1 MTNIFEETYTKIQQI
16 KTAFN
21 NATTDDER
29 EEARKEMKIITD
41 SFKAKSL
48 CVNRIM
54 DEYEVSRDSGN
65 EILNIRSFISENQVD
80 EFISVL
86 KDNGINEFTFSNSS
100 TGALENAWKFQ
111 EAGYK
116 LQGIIEIN
124 SEYKKFFSDEYEKIH
139 AYLFRA

>member
-16 KTAFN
+16 KTAYN
-21 NATTDDER
+21 NATNDAER
-29 EEARKEMKIITD
+29 EEARKEFESITD

-54 DEYEVSRDSGN
+54 NEYEVSRDSGN
-65 EILNIRSFISENQVD
+65 EILNIRESINQNQVE

-86 KDNGINEFTFSNSS
+86 KENGINEFTFSASS
-100 TGALENAWKFQ
+100 TGALENAYKFQ

-116 LQGIIEIN
+116 LQGIVGIY
-124 SEYKKFFSDEYEKIH
+124 SEYKKFFSDEYEQIF
-139 AYLFRA
+139 AYLYRA

>member
-16 KTAFN
+16 KTAYN
-21 NATTDDER
+21 SATNDAER
-29 EEARKEMKIITD
+29 EEARKEFESITD

-54 DEYEVSRDSGN
+54 NEYEVSRDSGN
-65 EILNIRSFISENQVD
+65 EILNIRAFINQNQVD
-80 EFISVL
+80 EFIGVL
-86 KDNGINEFTFSNSS
+86 KENGINEFTFSASS
-100 TGALENAWKFQ
+100 TGALENAYKFQ

-116 LQGIIEIN
+116 LQGIVEIY
-124 SEYKKFFSDEYEKIH
+124 SEYKKFFSDEYEKIF

>member
-1 MTNIFEETYTKIQQI
+1 MKNIFEETYTKIQQI

-21 NATTDDER
+21 NAATDDEKR
-29 EEARKEMKIITD
+29 EAIKEFSDITEEFKKKSRCLNIIM
-41 SFKAKSL
+41 
-48 CVNRIM
+48 N
-54 DEYEVSRDSGN
+54 EYEVSKDSGN
-65 EILNIRSFISENQVD
+65 EILNIRNFISENQVD

-86 KDNGINEFTFSNSS
+86 KDNGIKEFTFSASS

-116 LQGIIEIN
+116 LQGIVEIN